1 MPEDGDEDED
11 GVFLV
16 VIASCEGAAGWV
28 LGANSRFTNS
38 LVAHFNCV
46 NVELGVGIWRCA

>member
-1 MPEDGDEDED
+1 MPEDEDEDED

-28 LGANSRFTNS
+28 LGANSRFAHS
-38 LVAHFNCV
+38 LVAHSHFV